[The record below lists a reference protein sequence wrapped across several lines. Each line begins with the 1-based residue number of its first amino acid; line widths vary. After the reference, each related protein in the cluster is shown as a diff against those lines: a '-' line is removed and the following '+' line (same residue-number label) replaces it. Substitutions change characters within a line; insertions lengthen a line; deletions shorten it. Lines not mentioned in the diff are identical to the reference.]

1 MKREWFET
9 LLTTPLNSKVAV
21 MKKLIVSLCVLSLLA
36 GCATQIPPE
45 ALQFQPDTLANR
57 QLQSRKYDIK
67 SEKELLTASNNVLQD
82 MGFNL
87 DESNMPL
94 GVIVASKNRDATDSG
109 QIAGAILMAALFR
122 VQTNYDKDQK
132 IRASLVTK
140 PAATNNPIQVDVT
153 TKTGKQVKFGQPVE
167 APSGYVVRV
176 TFQRLVWNQKGVLSK
191 IEGIND
197 PEIYQE
203 FFDKLSKS
211 IFLQAQN
218 VE

>member
-1 MKREWFET
+1 
-9 LLTTPLNSKVAV
+9 
-21 MKKLIVSLCVLSLLA
+21 MKKLIASFCIIGLLA
-36 GCATQIPPE
+36 GCAAQIPPE

-87 DESNMPL
+87 DESNMQL
-94 GVIVASKNRDATDSG
+94 GVLVASKTRDATDGG
-109 QIAGAILMAALFR
+109 QIAGAILLAALFK
-122 VQTNYDKDQK
+122 VQASYDKDQK

-153 TKTGKQVKFGQPVE
+153 TKTGKQVKFNQPVE
-167 APSGYVVRV
+167 AQNGYVVRV
-176 TFQRLVWNQKGVLSK
+176 TFQRLVWNQRGVLTK

>member
-36 GCATQIPPE
+36 GCATQIPTE

-153 TKTGKQVKFGQPVE
+153 TKTGKQVKFSQPVE

>member
-1 MKREWFET
+1 MKRIISCLVIIT
-9 LLTTPLNSKVAV
+9 LLS
-21 MKKLIVSLCVLSLLA
+21 

-57 QLQSRKYDIK
+57 QMQSRKYDIK
-67 SEKELLTASNNVLQD
+67 SEKELLSASSNVLQD

-94 GVIVASKNRDATDSG
+94 GVIVSSKSRDATDGG
-109 QIAGAILMAALFR
+109 QIAGAILLGVLFGANA
-122 VQTNYDKDQK
+122 VVYDKTQK

-140 PAATNNPIQVDVT
+140 PATTSNPIEVNVT
-153 TKTGKQVKFGQPVE
+153 TKAGKQIKFDQQVD
-167 APSGYVVRV
+167 SGKGYIVRV
-176 TFQRLVWNQKGVLSK
+176 TFQRMVWNQKGILSK
-191 IEGIND
+191 IEGVND

-203 FFDKLSKS
+203 FFEKLSKS

>member
-1 MKREWFET
+1 
-9 LLTTPLNSKVAV
+9 
-21 MKKLIVSLCVLSLLA
+21 MKKLVACAAIVGLLA
-36 GCATQIPPE
+36 GCVQPIPPE
-45 ALQFQPDTLANR
+45 ALQFQPDNIQNR

-94 GVIVASKNRDATDSG
+94 GVLVASKSRDATEAG
-109 QIAGAILMAALFR
+109 QVAGAILLAVMFGANTAS
-122 VQTNYDKDQK
+122 YDKVQK

-140 PAATNNPIQVDVT
+140 PASTDNPIEVDIK
-153 TKTGKQVKFGQPVE
+153 TKSGKQIKFEQQVPM
-167 APSGYVVRV
+167 PNSYIVRV
-176 TFQRLVWNQKGVLSK
+176 TFQRMVWNQRGILTK

-203 FFDKLSKS
+203 VFDKLSKS
-211 IFLQAQN
+211 VFLQAQN
-218 VE
+218 VN

>member
-1 MKREWFET
+1 
-9 LLTTPLNSKVAV
+9 
-21 MKKLIVSLCVLSLLA
+21 MKKLVASLCIIGLLS
-36 GCATQIPPE
+36 GCAAQIPPE

-87 DESNMPL
+87 DESNMQL
-94 GVIVASKNRDATDSG
+94 GVLVASKNRDATDGG
-109 QIAGAILMAALFR
+109 QIAGAILLAALFR
-122 VQTNYDKDQK
+122 VQASYDKDQK

-153 TKTGKQVKFGQPVE
+153 TKTGKQIKFNQPVE
-167 APSGYVVRV
+167 ASNCYVVRV
-176 TFQRLVWNQKGVLSK
+176 TFQRLVWNQRGVLTK
-191 IEGIND
+191 IEGINE